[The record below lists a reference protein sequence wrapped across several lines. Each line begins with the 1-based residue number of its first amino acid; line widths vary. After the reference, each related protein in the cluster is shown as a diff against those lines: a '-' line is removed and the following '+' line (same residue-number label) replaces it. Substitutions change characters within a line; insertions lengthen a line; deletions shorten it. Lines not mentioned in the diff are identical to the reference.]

1 MGNHAGFFTGKT
13 YMSFESAYSYLKE
26 RGCSDRVITFEV
38 STATVAL
45 AAEALH
51 TEECRIAKTL
61 GFLLSDG
68 PILVVMA
75 GDARADNR
83 KYRNTFHE
91 KAHMLS
97 YEDAVEKIGHAPG
110 GVCPFGVKEGVR
122 IFLDVTLKKY
132 DTVFPA
138 VGSSNSAVRLT
149 PDELESLLPDARWVD
164 IAKDQ

>member
-1 MGNHAGFFTGKT
+1 M
-13 YMSFESAYSYLKE
+13 
-26 RGCSDRVITFEV
+26 
-38 STATVAL
+38 
-45 AAEALH
+45 
-51 TEECRIAKTL
+51 
-61 GFLLSDG
+61 
-68 PILVVMA
+68 
-75 GDARADNR
+75 
-83 KYRNTFHE
+83 
-91 KAHMLS
+91 
-97 YEDAVEKIGHAPG
+97 EKIGHAPG

>member
-1 MGNHAGFFTGKT
+1 
-13 YMSFESAYSYLKE
+13 MSFESAFSYLKE
-26 RGCSDRVITFEV
+26 RGYEDRIITFDV

-61 GFLLSDG
+61 GFLCSDG

-83 KYRNTFHE
+83 KYKNTFHE

-97 YEDAVEKIGHAPG
+97 FDDAVERIGHAPG
-110 GVCPFGVKEGVR
+110 GVCPFGVREGVR
-122 IFLDVTLKKY
+122 IYLDVSLKKY

-138 VGSSNSAVRLT
+138 VGSSNSAVELT
-149 PDELESLLPDARWVD
+149 PAELEGLLPDASWVD